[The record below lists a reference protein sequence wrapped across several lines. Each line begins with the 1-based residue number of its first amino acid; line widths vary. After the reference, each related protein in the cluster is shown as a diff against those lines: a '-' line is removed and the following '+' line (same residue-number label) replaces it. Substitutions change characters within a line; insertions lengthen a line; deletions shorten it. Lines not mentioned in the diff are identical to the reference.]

1 MSLELNG
8 TTGVSLVQDGV
19 VTADD
24 LASGAITSGALPAG
38 SVLQV
43 VSTTK
48 TDATTLN
55 GDGSWDD
62 ISGLSLNITPS
73 STSSKILITLTTTY
87 GGGSNLYGN
96 IRLHDGAAICI
107 GNASGDRQQSTS
119 TMASNDQ
126 TRPRFTGATF
136 LASPATTSQK
146 TYKVQFKGQSSQSV
160 KINTS
165 SEDENSSITGV
176 RATSTLTLMEIAG

>member
-8 TTGVSLVQDGV
+8 TTGVSIVQDGV
-19 VTADD
+19 
-24 LASGAITSGALPAG
+24 ITDANLPAG

-48 TDATTLN
+48 TDVTTLN

-87 GGGSNLYGN
+87 GGSSNLYGN

-119 TMASNDQ
+119 TMTSNDQ

-165 SEDENSSITGV
+165 SEDESGSTTGV